1 MMKPTVE
8 KMDKEAKVMDA
19 ETREKRKSRFDK
31 TKHAKDEKIVKGD
44 KVLVKQ
50 QKTTIKPPYDPKP
63 YLVTEV
69 VGTQITATRAGKET
83 RRNKAKIKVVK
94 DRPVHLQR
102 LAKEGTHQEYWD
114 SDDDFDIQLE
124 STEQVQEEQ
133 IQREQMQEEQVQMQ
147 EQGLEISEEVPESQ
161 QTTGA
166 PQRKSGRKRKEP
178 CRYGE
183 IAPEQGNQYQLS
195 PRELRRVKSLAAR
208 KVLKED
214 WRI

>member
-1 MMKPTVE
+1 MVLKVVHAAAASGQDPRVEVRRRLLNYRNTPHPSTGKSPAELMIRRQIRTRLPIMMKPTVE
-8 KMDKEAKVMDA
+8 KIDKEAKVMDI
-19 ETREKRKSRFDK
+19 ETREKRKRRFDK
-31 TKHAKDEKIVKGD
+31 TKHAKDERIVKGD

-83 RRNKAKIKVVK
+83 RRNKAKIKGVK

-147 EQGLEISEEVPESQ
+147 EQGLGISEEVP
-161 QTTGA
+161 
-166 PQRKSGRKRKEP
+166 
-178 CRYGE
+178 
-183 IAPEQGNQYQLS
+183 
-195 PRELRRVKSLAAR
+195 
-208 KVLKED
+208 
-214 WRI
+214 